1 MLNETG
7 IDASAGIIKPVE
19 PIGEVKI
26 EPKGQPFSQFPR
38 AAGPDLVPLPAE
50 RPDPN
55 TPQTSV
61 EGAGE
66 IVHPESLSPLQ
77 QAVYERIGADRFHS
91 LNSSQLQLLERVG
104 LERFV
109 AMVENDYAVHQPRQ
123 ADVVTKQSLQSDAIR
138 KPHDPERR
146 SERILTEQDR
156 PWWQRERG
164 KNRTATVSSVSDA
177 TKRRL

>member
-1 MLNETG
+1 
-7 IDASAGIIKPVE
+7 
-19 PIGEVKI
+19 
-26 EPKGQPFSQFPR
+26 
-38 AAGPDLVPLPAE
+38 
-50 RPDPN
+50 
-55 TPQTSV
+55 
-61 EGAGE
+61 
-66 IVHPESLSPLQ
+66 
-77 QAVYERIGADRFHS
+77 
-91 LNSSQLQLLERVG
+91 
-104 LERFV
+104 
-109 AMVENDYAVHQPRQ
+109 MVENDYAVHQPRQ